1 MIKVLCV
8 GKLKEDYLQA
18 AVCEYE
24 KRISKYAKLKII
36 EVSDFHY
43 EDIHKTKEKEGEE
56 LLKHIEEKDY
66 VITLDIAGKQ
76 LDSLSFAANLD
87 KLEMQHANLCFVIG
101 GSYGLASSLTQRA
114 QMTLSFSKMTF
125 PHQLFRVLF
134 LEQLYRAYKINHNE
148 KYHK

>member
-1 MIKVLCV
+1 M
-8 GKLKEDYLQA
+8 
-18 AVCEYE
+18 
-24 KRISKYAKLKII
+24 
-36 EVSDFHY
+36 
-43 EDIHKTKEKEGEE
+43 
-56 LLKHIEEKDY
+56 KHIEEKDY

-101 GSYGLASSLTQRA
+101 GSYGLASSLTKRA